1 MTQDYVHP
9 SGSSGSSSAVTHV
22 SPTTSAQERHTK
34 ALLVM
39 LMVIIGLSL
48 GIYVGKGEV

>member
-1 MTQDYVHP
+1 MNQAIQP
-9 SGSSGSSSAVTHV
+9 SGASGSAAVVTQTSS
-22 SPTTSAQERHTK
+22 STTVHERHTK

-39 LMVIIGLSL
+39 LMVLIGISV

>member
-1 MTQDYVHP
+1 MNQPIQTYEA
-9 SGSSGSSSAVTHV
+9 SGSSAVVTQTSS
-22 SPTTSAQERHTK
+22 TTSIQERHTK

-39 LMVIIGLSL
+39 LMVVIGISI